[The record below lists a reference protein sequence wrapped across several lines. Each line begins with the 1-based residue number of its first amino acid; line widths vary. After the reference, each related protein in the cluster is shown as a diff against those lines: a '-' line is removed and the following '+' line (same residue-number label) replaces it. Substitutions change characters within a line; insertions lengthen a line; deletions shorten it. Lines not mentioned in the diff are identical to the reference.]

1 MLHDGSSSAE
11 EFILLG
17 ETFCQCILMP
27 RTHLLPSA
35 SVFDLGCGNGG
46 VARALARFLSPSG
59 RYEGVDVNAATIKWL
74 QEHYGAYS
82 NFRFTHADVY
92 NKAYNAGGRL
102 SASEYRFPFADASFD
117 LVLLKSVFT
126 HMLPVDVQAYM
137 GEVSRVLKR
146 GGRAVSSYFLLNDES
161 RWYIER
167 GLDAHALRFEY
178 MGDPLCRVADPELPE
193 AVVAHDERRIRR
205 YCAESGW
212 SVLEL
217 AFGNWCGRTSPDIQ
231 DLLIAVKE
239 PPTSGTRT

>member
-1 MLHDGSSSAE
+1 MLPPQVDSGDASLVPPTEMLHDGSSSAE

-117 LVLLKSVFT
+117 LSHGGTSNAVWKRMRSALNTWAIPCVAWPIQSCRKPSWRTMSGGFAGT
-126 HMLPVDVQAYM
+126 VQSPA
-137 GEVSRVLKR
+137 GACWS
-146 GGRAVSSYFLLNDES
+146 
-161 RWYIER
+161 
-167 GLDAHALRFEY
+167 LRLAT
-178 MGDPLCRVADPELPE
+178 G
-193 AVVAHDERRIRR
+193 VVARP
-205 YCAESGW
+205 
-212 SVLEL
+212 
-217 AFGNWCGRTSPDIQ
+217 RTF
-231 DLLIAVKE
+231 
-239 PPTSGTRT
+239 RTC